1 MKHQVITDLSTPDM
15 VERLKEEQERLTK
28 MKLSHAVS
36 PLENPQSIKEQRRTI
51 ARLKT
56 ELRRRELEESNLI
69 DFYIKI

>member
-15 VERLKEEQERLTK
+15 LERLKEEQERLTK
-28 MKLSHAVS
+28 MKLSHAIS

-56 ELRRRELEESNLI
+56 ELRRRELEA
-69 DFYIKI
+69 K